1 MQDCARPTAAEPI
14 CNERSQINYE
24 RFRCGNE
31 GVAAFGAA
39 SRARTRSAGVTC
51 NGTRAS
57 RPEELLGNP
66 KK

>member
-1 MQDCARPTAAEPI
+1 MQDCPLPTPVEPI

-24 RFRCGNE
+24 RLRWSNE
-31 GVAAFGAA
+31 VGAVA
-39 SRARTRSAGVTC
+39 RAGRVSEPTGDRVTC
-51 NGTRAS
+51 ESVRAS